1 MLPGGLGLDVQGV
14 AKHFGPATALHSID
28 LPLESGELVSLLG
41 PSGCGKTTLLRIVA
55 GFIAQSQGTVL
66 FDGRAVGAGA
76 FLCIMASFDNSP
88 VSLVL
93 ADERTEVLPTQL
105 LQQIEDNLD
114 ARTAAVSGVMVNATL
129 KLMLAVERCAGLTQ
143 QPR

>member
-28 LPLESGELVSLLG
+28 FSVESGKLVSLLG

-76 FLCIMASFDNSP
+76 FLCIMASFDNLP
-88 VSLVL
+88 VSLFL
-93 ADERTEVLPTQL
+93 ADERTEVLPTHL
-105 LQQIEDNLD
+105 WQQIEDNLD
-114 ARTAAVSGVMVNATL
+114 VRTAVVSGVIVIVTL
-129 KLMLAVERCAGLTQ
+129 ELMLAVERLAGLTRQ
-143 QPR
+143 LR